1 MRSRGGMAPRSR
13 LESPIDASR
22 GSTRRSSAS
31 RPPTRSSG
39 TRPTSRITS
48 CHRWRTSRRRC
59 ASCMRSKPALT
70 YSFLFFLSGATG
82 LIYELLWVRVLYQ
95 SFGSTIQS
103 VTTVVA
109 AYMGGL
115 GLGAWL
121 FGRRADRA
129 PRPAVLYGWLE
140 IAIGIFGILSPL
152 ILGLAHSIY
161 IGTAGA
167 LALGGGASVAL
178 RFGLAALVLL
188 IPTTLM
194 GGTLPV
200 LTRALMGEDRGLLKP
215 SLGRLYG
222 LNTLGAMTG
231 TALAGFFLIE
241 FVGVRASLWVTAA
254 INLAI
259 GGVAIFLGR
268 EQSLP
273 DPAREPG
280 GAQIQPATRDHLT
293 TLALVLLGLTAF
305 ASLLNEIAWTRVLIM
320 IVGGSTYG
328 FTLIL
333 LVFLLGIGLG
343 SIIVARR
350 SEPRA
355 ETAATAAL
363 AQGVTGV
370 GAAVLFVLF
379 GLLPSYIIA
388 VFQFPDLTAASRLLL
403 MGVAV
408 GAVVLIPAIGMGM
421 TFPLLTDLTARSREA
436 RGADVGAAYALNTVG
451 SILGAVLTGFV
462 LIVALGTQ
470 ATLRVGLAV
479 NGLAALALAGLAARG
494 VAEGSAEDRRLRV
507 RVLSAAG
514 LGTLALVAAAAAPG
528 WSTRLIDL
536 GPTIYARQRMDGPAR
551 ERFLTHRGSRQL
563 AFREGP
569 NATVSV
575 WESESGRSLR
585 VNGKVDGSDR
595 GDMDTQ
601 VMLGL
606 APAVARA
613 GAASALVIGYGTGV
627 TAQVLATVPSMQR
640 LRVVEIE
647 PSVVQMDS
655 FFVDVNGAVLT
666 RPDVR
671 VVIDDARSAFQLDN
685 QRYDVIVSE
694 PSNPWVAGVA
704 TLYTPEFFRIARARL
719 SEGGVFCQWIQ
730 LYQLPLP
737 IVAGIVRSLHEVFP
751 HVHVWFGGSADIMV
765 LASPRP
771 LTYDPIWLTQL
782 PGPGG
787 RKATSREW
795 LSIHNMD
802 QYFGR
807 MLLGDSG
814 VARLMQRANL
824 EHSDNQPRLEF
835 VAARRFLDPGAA
847 ASAVFDSLI
856 QFGKGD
862 AGTSP
867 FALLGIL
874 ALRRR
879 DAGVLSYLDAARRAQ
894 PEVLEWSV
902 RTAGIRVALGDT
914 AQADSLLGAV
924 IARGRS
930 VSPNAFQM
938 RGLLAAARN
947 KPLAAVALRKAL
959 AAGADTGQVR
969 AALALLA
976 ARESRWGEAASQA
989 RGALDAARGT
999 FRHPFPG
1006 EFLSQALGQIA
1017 LDAPPGLADSLLR
1030 YAAVRRPGSARYR
1043 ELAAVAA
1050 LRAGRCEDATASFVE
1065 LLEFALQRDN
1075 GPALVRECWASQD
1088 STGRTGGANPSPR
1101 GAGTARRV
1109 QEK

>member
-1 MRSRGGMAPRSR
+1 
-13 LESPIDASR
+13 
-22 GSTRRSSAS
+22 
-31 RPPTRSSG
+31 
-39 TRPTSRITS
+39 
-48 CHRWRTSRRRC
+48 
-59 ASCMRSKPALT
+59 MRSKPALT
-70 YSFLFFLSGATG
+70 YGVLFFLSGATG

-121 FGRRADRA
+121 FGRRADRT

-140 IAIGIFGILSPL
+140 IAIGVFGILSPL
-152 ILGLAHSIY
+152 VLGLAHWIY

-167 LALGGGASVAL
+167 LALGGTASVAL

-200 LTRALMGEDRGLLKP
+200 LTRALTGEDRGLLKP

-241 FVGVRASLWVTAA
+241 FVGVRASLLATATV
-254 INLAI
+254 NLAI
-259 GGVAIFLGR
+259 GVAAISLGR
-268 EQSLP
+268 REGLA
-273 DPAREPG
+273 DPGRQCGEDQVQPA
-280 GAQIQPATRDHLT
+280 PATRDHLKT
-293 TLALVLLGLTAF
+293 VALVLLGLTAF
-305 ASLLNEIAWTRVLIM
+305 AALLDEIAWTRVLIM
-320 IVGGSTYG
+320 IVGGSTYA

-350 SEPRA
+350 SAPRVD
-355 ETAATAAL
+355 TAASAAL
-363 AQGVTGV
+363 AQGITGI
-370 GAAVLFVLF
+370 GAALLFVFF
-379 GLLPSYIIA
+379 GFLPSYIIA
-388 VFQFPDLTAASRLLL
+388 VFQIADLSAASRLLL

-408 GAVVLIPAIGMGM
+408 GAVVVIPAIGMGM
-421 TFPLLTDLTARSREA
+421 TFPLLTDLTARSAKA
-436 RGADVGAAYALNTVG
+436 RGEDVGAAYALNTIG

-462 LIVALGTQ
+462 LVVALGTQ
-470 ATLRVGLAV
+470 VTLRIGLIV
-479 NGLAALALAGLAARG
+479 NGIAALALAGLAARG
-494 VAEGSAEDRRLRV
+494 IAEASIEDRRIRV
-507 RVLSAAG
+507 RVLTAG
-514 LGTLALVAAAAAPG
+514 AFGTLTLLAAAAASG

-536 GPTIYARQRMDGPAR
+536 GPTIYARQPMDQAAR
-551 ERFLTHRGSRQL
+551 ERFLEHRGVRQL
-563 AFREGP
+563 SFREGP

-575 WESESGRSLR
+575 WEGESGRSLR

-606 APAVARA
+606 APAVARV

-627 TAQVLATVPSMQR
+627 TAHVLATVPSMRR
-640 LRVVEIE
+640 LKIVEIE

-655 FFVDVNGAVLT
+655 FFVGVNGSVLS

-671 VVIDDARSAFQLDN
+671 VVIDDARSAFQLDRE
-685 QRYDVIVSE
+685 RYDVIVSE

-719 SEGGVFCQWIQ
+719 SDDGVFCQWIQ

-771 LTYDPIWLTQL
+771 LTYDPTWLTQL
-782 PGPGG
+782 FGSGG
-787 RKATSREW
+787 LKAISREW
-795 LSIHNMD
+795 LSIENTD

-807 MLLGDSG
+807 LLLGDSG
-814 VARLMQRANL
+814 VARLIGRAHL
-824 EHSDNQPRLEF
+824 EHSDDQPRLEF

-847 ASAVFDSLI
+847 AYAVFDSLI
-856 QFGKGD
+856 QLGKGD

-867 FALLGIL
+867 FALLRIL
-874 ALRRR
+874 AVRRS
-879 DAGVLSYLDAARRAQ
+879 DAGVLPYLDAARRAQ

-924 IARGRS
+924 IARGGRA
-930 VSPNAFQM
+930 SPNALQM

-947 KPLAAVALRKAL
+947 RPLAGMALREAL

-976 ARESRWGEAASQA
+976 ARGSRWSEAASQA

-999 FRHPFPG
+999 LRHPFPG

-1017 LDAPPGLADSLLR
+1017 LDAPPGLADSLLS

-1050 LRAGRCEDATASFVE
+1050 LRAGRCDDAAASFVE
-1065 LLEFALQRDN
+1065 LLDFAVQRDN
-1075 GPALVRECWASQD
+1075 GPALVRECRTTQD
-1088 STGRTGGANPSPR
+1088 STVRTGAVR
-1101 GAGTARRV
+1101 GAAGRQV
-1109 QEK
+1109 PEKH